1 MRRLVSVDSVSLGA
15 EAAGGGAVLEV
26 TAKGGG
32 EERAEDDLGAPVD
45 M

>member
-1 MRRLVSVDSVSLGA
+1 MRRLVGVDGVSLGA

-26 TAKGGG
+26 AAKGGG

>member
-1 MRRLVSVDSVSLGA
+1 MDSVSLGA
-15 EAAGGGAVLEV
+15 EAAGSGAVLEV

-32 EERAEDDLGAPVD
+32 EERAEDDLGTPVD